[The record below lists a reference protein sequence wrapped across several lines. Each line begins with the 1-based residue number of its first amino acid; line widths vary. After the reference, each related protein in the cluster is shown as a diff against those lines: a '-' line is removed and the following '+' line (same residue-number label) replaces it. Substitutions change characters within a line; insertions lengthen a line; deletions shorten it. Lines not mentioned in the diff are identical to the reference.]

1 MVFCCL
7 SSSKS
12 CYLNIKVKNA
22 TDISRLSGICRV
34 AFILDEGDST
44 VKLYCVTFWI
54 FEAQLKGI
62 GIILFPKICHGYTI
76 HPLPK
81 ISHLQVCPITIKF
94 LIKKTLKKII
104 L

>member
-62 GIILFPKICHGYTI
+62 GIILFPKICHGYT
-76 HPLPK
+76 LPPIFPSTDVPHNDQVFNK
-81 ISHLQVCPITIKF
+81 INT
-94 LIKKTLKKII
+94 KKMI